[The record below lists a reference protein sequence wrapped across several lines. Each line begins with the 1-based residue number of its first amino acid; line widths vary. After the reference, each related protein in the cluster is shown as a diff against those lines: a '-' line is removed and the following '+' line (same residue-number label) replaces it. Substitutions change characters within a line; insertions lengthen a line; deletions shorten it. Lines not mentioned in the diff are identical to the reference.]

1 MRSSL
6 SDTSRSVEAF
16 IYRDRG
22 GAGIEALDH
31 PEPVPTLTESEALAR
46 EERARREA
54 RLALEQGLGADLERR
69 VAMEHAAVAEALER
83 FAQERARYFQQL
95 EREVVQLALG
105 IARKLMQREAQL
117 DPLLLSGAVRVALD
131 QLAAGTE
138 VEVFVPIS
146 KMAQWEEML
155 DELHRGPGAQCQAK
169 LRSDPSLE
177 PVGCRIETSTGTT
190 DLSLEA
196 QLREIEQGFM
206 DLLNRRAVIAQTSPG
221 AVKAV
226 AAGA

>member
-6 SDTSRSVEAF
+6 SEASSGHGRSVEAF

-22 GAGIEALDH
+22 GAGIEALDDAA
-31 PEPVPTLTESEALAR
+31 PAPTLTESEALAR

-54 RLALEQGLGADLERR
+54 RLA
-69 VAMEHAAVAEALER
+69 MEHAAVAEALER
-83 FAQERARYFQQL
+83 FGAERARYFQQL

-105 IARKLMQREAQL
+105 IARKLMQREAQM

-155 DELHRGPGAQCQAK
+155 EEMRRSNPGLHCQAK

-190 DLSLEA
+190 DLSLDA
-196 QLREIEQGFM
+196 QLREVEQGFM
-206 DLLNRRAVIAQTSPG
+206 DLLNRRAAIAEAAP
-221 AVKAV
+221 KAKAA

>member
-1 MRSSL
+1 
-6 SDTSRSVEAF
+6 VESF

-22 GAGIEALDH
+22 GAGIEALDDAA
-31 PEPVPTLTESEALAR
+31 PAPTLTESEALAR

-83 FAQERARYFQQL
+83 FGAERARYFQQL

-105 IARKLMQREAQL
+105 IARKLMQREAQM

-155 DELHRGPGAQCQAK
+155 EEMRRSNPGLHCQAK

-190 DLSLEA
+190 DLSLDA
-196 QLREIEQGFM
+196 QLREVEQGFM
-206 DLLNRRAVIAQTSPG
+206 DLLNRRAAIAEAAP
-221 AVKAV
+221 KAKAA